1 MSSLIHAV
9 SHVLTGHG
17 ENSDKKANI
26 HTVICDDVKIKSVV
40 SSETQSKATIRH
52 SQNKINEL
60 MAKLSST
67 HAQIDDY
74 SRGRNNQ
81 ISEAVKNSIEK
92 IVHET
97 QFQQQQL
104 LDDTEK
110 LSTEIENQY
119 KDKLMLFINQLDEE
133 KAATLVQLEKDLNLR
148 QEQILDSARKRID
161 ALNEEANRLKM
172 NVFKEAQAKANSK
185 IEEITDKVAHLGV
198 EDATRRLT
206 STTTTVITTKA
217 HTETHPNDAKP
228 MAKHF

>member
-1 MSSLIHAV
+1 MSSIIHAV
-9 SHVLTGHG
+9 SHALTGHG
-17 ENSDKKANI
+17 ENSEKKSNV
-26 HTVICDDVKIKSVV
+26 HTVICDDVKVKSVV
-40 SSETQSKATIRH
+40 NSETQSKATIRH

-60 MAKLSST
+60 MAKLSSA
-67 HAQIDDY
+67 HIQIDEY
-74 SRGRNNQ
+74 SRNRTNE

-97 QFQQQQL
+97 QIQQKHLFNDTQKKSAEIENGY
-104 LDDTEK
+104 TEK
-110 LSTEIENQY
+110 LV
-119 KDKLMLFINQLDEE
+119 LFINQLDEE
-133 KAATLVQLEKDLNLR
+133 KAATLVQLEKDLYLR
-148 QEQILDSARKRID
+148 QEQILESARKRID

-172 NVFKEAQAKANSK
+172 NVFKEAQEKANLK

-217 HTETHPNDAKP
+217 QTENHANDAKS